1 MPECAHCGEEYP
13 APGPYKSHVLTCAN
27 ENGAVPADEPIEESD
42 AQSGPEGASGPRARA
57 SESNP
62 GTEAEAGG
70 TIDQQVERVV
80 DDRLETLEDD
90 LEQLSDD
97 IDELENFATIS
108 LGERRLDQAEAN
120 LSEFSQSLTELSE
133 RALEQVNN
141 LESRL
146 EFQTVVL
153 ATALDALADADVDI
167 DTEPIRAYQQEQIVT
182 EQSPSQRLEDAI
194 ENLES

>member
-13 APGPYKSHVLTCAN
+13 APGPYKSHVLTCTN
-27 ENGAVPADEPIEESD
+27 ENGSAPADEPVEEST
-42 AQSGPEGASGPRARA
+42 AEP
-57 SESNP
+57 NP
-62 GTEAEAGG
+62 GTEGESAT
-70 TIDQQVERVV
+70 TIDQHVERVV
-80 DDRLETLEDD
+80 DDRLETVESELEG
-90 LEQLSDD
+90 LSDD

-120 LSEFSQSLTELSE
+120 LSEFSQSLTDLSE
-133 RALEQVNN
+133 QTLEQVNE

-153 ATALDALADADVDI
+153 ATALDALADADVEVDP
-167 DTEPIRAYQQEQIVT
+167 EPIRAYQQEQIVT
-182 EQSPSQRLEDAI
+182 ERSPSKRLADAI